1 MRDVVV
7 IEAAQHV
14 QDSIRLTDV
23 GQELIPQPFALA
35 RALHQTSDVDDL
47 DGRGDDALGLDD
59 LGQLRQALIGDGD
72 DPDVGLDGAEGEV
85 SGLRLRVGEAVE
97 EGGLTD
103 VGQAYDTTL

>member
-1 MRDVVV
+1 M
-7 IEAAQHV
+7 

-35 RALHQTSDVDDL
+35 CALHQTSDVDNL
-47 DGRGDDALGLDD
+47 HGRGYDALRLDY
-59 LGQLRQALIGDGD
+59 LGELRQTLIGDGD
-72 DPDVGLDGAEGEV
+72 DPDIGLDGAEGEV
-85 SGLRLRVGEAVE
+85 SGLCLCVGEAVE

>member
-14 QDSIRLTDV
+14 QDSIRLSDV
-23 GQELIPQPFALA
+23 GEELIPQPFALA

-59 LGQLRQALIGDGD
+59 LGQFRQALIGDGD
-72 DPDVGLDGAEGEV
+72 DPDVGLDGAEREV